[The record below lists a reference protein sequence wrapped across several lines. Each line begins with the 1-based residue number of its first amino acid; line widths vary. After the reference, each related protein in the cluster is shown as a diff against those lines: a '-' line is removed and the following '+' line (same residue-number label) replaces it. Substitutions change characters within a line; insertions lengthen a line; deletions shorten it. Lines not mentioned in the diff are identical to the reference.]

1 MAYIR
6 KTRDVYEVQG
16 MYNDGFGWSV
26 ETTEDTYQEAREQIK
41 CYRENCP
48 QYEFRIVKKRE
59 RMPRCRR
66 CGNTVTLCDYKSE
79 AGYKYTCPNCD
90 EDLFSFE
97 VC

>member
-59 RMPRCRR
+59 RLEGEEVYNPE
-66 CGNTVTLCDYKSE
+66 NEVFSAQAE
-79 AGYKYTCPNCD
+79 AELKY
-90 EDLFSFE
+90 L
-97 VC
+97 